1 MGFSLPL
8 FYNEEPKV
16 PTNACKASVSIKE
29 SMCMRWITRDRT
41 YYHSL
46 VTLAIPVALQSLIT
60 FLVSF
65 ADNLMVNS
73 LGDAAVSGV
82 YMGSQIQTFIQM
94 FTNGVGGAIL
104 IIAAQYW
111 GKQEKQPIRTIIAIG
126 VRISM
131 IVGVVFTGVGL
142 FMPEPIIRFFTKD
155 PGVVA
160 EGITYLR
167 WVSLSFVFFCM
178 TQALISAMRSV
189 EVTRIGMMVSLAS
202 LVVNVGLNYILIFG
216 KLGFDPMG
224 VKGAAIATVFSRITE
239 TVVIAYYVFIYD
251 KRLGFKLKH
260 LLLKN
265 RLLTKDFIRYGL
277 PLVAGEIVWSV
288 NMMCNSKILGGY
300 GETVITAA
308 SVVNTLN
315 TLAFITISGLAS
327 AVGIITGK
335 TIGAGKT
342 EVMKEYAR
350 TTQILFLCVGVLSGA
365 FVFLIGPGFVGL
377 YSGISAEAA
386 SQSMNFARVLAITII
401 GTAYQMPC
409 LFGLVKSGGDI
420 SFVFRNDTIFVFLVV
435 LPSAFLAAYLGAP
448 AWITFACLKCDQI
461 LKCFVAVVK
470 VNRFNWMKKLTR

>member
-1 MGFSLPL
+1 
-8 FYNEEPKV
+8 
-16 PTNACKASVSIKE
+16 
-29 SMCMRWITRDRT
+29 MRWLTRDRN

-46 VTLAIPVALQSLIT
+46 ITLAIPVALQSLIT

-94 FTNGVGGAIL
+94 FTSGVGGAIL

-111 GKQEKQPIRTIIAIG
+111 GKNETQSIRTIIAIG
-126 VRISM
+126 LRISL
-131 IVGVVFTGVGL
+131 IVGLVFTCIGL
-142 FMPEPIIRFFTKD
+142 FVPEHIIRFFTND

-160 EGITYLR
+160 EGTIYLR
-167 WVSLSFVFFCM
+167 WVCLSYVFFCI

-189 EVTRIGMMVSLAS
+189 EVTRIGMLVSLAS
-202 LVVNVGLNYILIFG
+202 LVVNISLNYVLIFG
-216 KLGFDPMG
+216 KLGFEPMG

-239 TVVIAYYVFIYD
+239 TAVVAYYVFIHD

-315 TLAFITISGLAS
+315 TLAYITIGGLAS

-342 EVMKEYAR
+342 ELMKEYAR
-350 TTQILFLCVGVLSGA
+350 TTQILFLCVGVLTGA

-377 YSGISAEAA
+377 YGGISAEAA
-386 SQSMNFARVLAITII
+386 KQSLNLARVLSVTII
-401 GTAYQMPC
+401 GTGYQMPC

-420 SFVFRNDTIFVFLVV
+420 SFVFRNDSIFVFLVV

-470 VNRFNWMKKLTR
+470 VNRYNWMKKLTREA